1 MIDMLHVKFVL
12 VDISG
17 KWTVMALIVYSCVF
31 RATAAAAEL
40 GAEDSAAAEGD

>member
-1 MIDMLHVKFVL
+1 MYIQASCQICAGGYFRL
-12 VDISG
+12 ISHG
-17 KWTVMALIVYSCVF
+17 FDSLLLCF